1 MKGFKI
7 WFRDRIQ
14 NSDSSTDNAL
24 RSLAVGPLLTITSYQ
39 AYDINGYTFYTTA
52 QDKKITYQ
60 NSGVCIEVVD
70 NEDEK
75 IAYYGKIGDIWELNY
90 SDFKVPVLRCC

>member
-1 MKGFKI
+1 MAREGTYE
-7 WFRDRIQ
+7 RIQ
-14 NSDSSTDNAL
+14 YLVQRPNTKSDTC
-24 RSLAVGPLLTITSYQ
+24 
-39 AYDINGYTFYTTA
+39 YDINGYTFYTTA
-52 QDKKITYQ
+52 QDKKSTYQ

-90 SDFKVPVLRCC
+90 SDFKVLVLRCC

>member
-1 MKGFKI
+1 MKGFNI

-14 NSDSSTDNAL
+14 KSDTCTGDAL

-52 QDKKITYQ
+52 QDKKSTYQ

-70 NEDEK
+70 NEDE
-75 IAYYGKIGDIWELNY
+75 KIGDIWELNY